1 MVEESKL
8 IVALKSGSTQALSK
22 IYQLYAKRLYSFCL
36 QYSKSSQ
43 DAEEI
48 VEDVFIRLWNI
59 RSSIRQEET
68 LCKLLFI
75 MSRRLLINA
84 YRRRVNEPIYA
95 DYVEA
100 YNIVD
105 EAHNERWIEFE
116 EFKKR
121 LDITIRKLPKT
132 QQQVIKL
139 SRLQGMSIREI
150 AVYMR
155 LSEQTVKNQLSQGL
169 HTLRTRLIGL
179 YGLSG
184 VFYFCIK
191 TSLLTFLY

>member
-1 MVEESKL
+1 
-8 IVALKSGSTQALSK
+8 
-22 IYQLYAKRLYSFCL
+22 
-36 QYSKSSQ
+36 
-43 DAEEI
+43 
-48 VEDVFIRLWNI
+48 
-59 RSSIRQEET
+59 
-68 LCKLLFI
+68 

-100 YNIVD
+100 YNVVD

-121 LDITIRKLPKT
+121 LDIAIRKLPKT
-132 QQQVIKL
+132 QQQVIRL

-150 AVYMR
+150 AIYMR
-155 LSEQTVKNQLSQGL
+155 LSEQTVKNQLSKGL

-184 VFYFCIK
+184 VFYFCMK